1 MLEQLSPHLYRYRDT
16 CNVYLV
22 VSGNA
27 ALAIDF
33 GSGEILD
40 ELPGIGVDELEWVLH
55 THHHR
60 DQCQGDWRLADTGTR
75 IAVPRREISFLNY
88 AGSFWRHKR
97 TVSNYEMQSEFQT
110 LAESLPAHARLPDFE
125 YFRWREYSFEILPS
139 PGHTKG
145 SISLLAEI
153 DGRRVAFCGDLIAA
167 PGKVHRIHDLQW
179 GYNELDGINAAAV
192 SLRTLARGRPDQLL
206 PSHGEAMDDP
216 AEAIVQLRTNL
227 TQLYNVAKHT
237 PEVPRTPQIST
248 GQYMR
253 PISEHVWANRNS
265 ESNFYALVSDSGR
278 ALLLDYGFPSTD
290 HGFPLSRFGD
300 HSLQQL
306 RDAAGVEKIDAVIPS
321 HYHDDHVAGIPF
333 LQERWGVEVWAHRVF
348 APIIADPLRYNLPC
362 LMREPIRVDRVLEN
376 GEEFEWEG
384 YRLQAFHAPGHTHY
398 ASQVFFSADNIRYA
412 LTGDN
417 ILGSQTGPRL
427 GGPIYRNRYNVGSFR
442 PTLRALSEYSP
453 QLLLTGHSGAL
464 SVDHEQLDELMGKTI
479 DLERA
484 FKDLVVD
491 PDEVNF
497 ALDPQ
502 FFFVRPYWAFAAAG
516 EEVELEVHLTNHCAH
531 AAEFHIRP
539 NPPAGW
545 SFRPEQIKG
554 SLREGESVRLQ
565 LRLRVAADAAPARR
579 RVATYDL
586 TLGGRRF
593 GQEAESLISVFD
605 DD

>member
-1 MLEQLSPHLYRYRDT
+1 MLEQLSPNLYRYRDT

-33 GSGEILD
+33 GSGGILD
-40 ELPGIGVDELEWVLH
+40 ELAGLGVDELEWVLH

-60 DQCQGDWRLADTGTR
+60 DQCQGDWRLAGTATR

-179 GYNELDGINAAAV
+179 GYNQLDGINAAAA
-192 SLRTLARGRPDQLL
+192 SLRTLARGRPDRLL
-206 PSHGEAMDDP
+206 PSHGESMDDP
-216 AEAIVQLRTNL
+216 AAAIELLRANL

-237 PEVPRTPQIST
+237 PEVPRPPQIST
-248 GQYMR
+248 GQYMQ

-290 HGFPLSRFGD
+290 HGFPLSRFDD

-306 RDAAGVEKIDAVIPS
+306 KEVAGVREIDAVIPS
-321 HYHDDHVAGIPF
+321 HYHDDHVAGIPY
-333 LQERWGVEVWAHRVF
+333 LQARYGVEVWAHRVF
-348 APIIADPLRYNLPC
+348 APIISDPLRYNLPC
-362 LMREPIRVDRVLEN
+362 LMREPIRVDRVLED
-376 GEEFEWEG
+376 GEEIEWEG

-398 ASQVFFSADNIRYA
+398 ASQVFFSADKVRYA

-442 PTLRALSEYSP
+442 PTLRALAQYSP

-464 SVDHEQLDELMGKTI
+464 SVDREQLDELMQKTI
-479 DLERA
+479 ELERA

-502 FFFVRPYWAFAAAG
+502 FFFVRPYWAFAGAG
-516 EEVELEVHLTNHCAH
+516 EEVELEVQLTNHCAH
-531 AAEFHIRP
+531 PAEFDIRP

-545 SFRPEQIKG
+545 VFKPDRITG
-554 SLREGESVRLQ
+554 RLAEGETARLP
-565 LRLRVAADAAPARR
+565 LRLAIAADAASARR

-593 GQEAESLISVFD
+593 GQEAESLISVTAAD
-605 DD
+605 

>member
-1 MLEQLSPHLYRYRDT
+1 M
-16 CNVYLV
+16 
-22 VSGNA
+22 
-27 ALAIDF
+27 
-33 GSGEILD
+33 
-40 ELPGIGVDELEWVLH
+40 
-55 THHHR
+55 
-60 DQCQGDWRLADTGTR
+60 
-75 IAVPRREISFLNY
+75 
-88 AGSFWRHKR
+88 
-97 TVSNYEMQSEFQT
+97 
-110 LAESLPAHARLPDFE
+110 
-125 YFRWREYSFEILPS
+125 
-139 PGHTKG
+139 
-145 SISLLAEI
+145 
-153 DGRRVAFCGDLIAA
+153 
-167 PGKVHRIHDLQW
+167 
-179 GYNELDGINAAAV
+179 
-192 SLRTLARGRPDQLL
+192 
-206 PSHGEAMDDP
+206 
-216 AEAIVQLRTNL
+216 
-227 TQLYNVAKHT
+227 
-237 PEVPRTPQIST
+237 
-248 GQYMR
+248 
-253 PISEHVWANRNS
+253 
-265 ESNFYALVSDSGR
+265 
-278 ALLLDYGFPSTD
+278 
-290 HGFPLSRFGD
+290 SRFGD

-464 SVDHEQLDELMGKTI
+464 SVDHEQLEELMGKTI

-531 AAEFHIRP
+531 PAEFHIRP

-593 GQEAESLISVFD
+593 GQGGRKPHQRIRRRLTGP
-605 DD
+605 

>member
-16 CNVYLV
+16 CNVYLIV
-22 VSGNA
+22 CGSA

-33 GSGEILD
+33 GSGEILG
-40 ELPGIGVDELEWVLH
+40 ELAGIGVAELEWVLH

-60 DQCQGDWRLADTGTR
+60 DQCQGDRQLLGTATR
-75 IAVPRREISFLNY
+75 IAVPRREISLINY

-97 TVSNYEMQSEFQT
+97 TVSNYEMQSEFQS

-145 SISLLAEI
+145 SISLLVEI

-167 PGKVHRIHDLQW
+167 PGKVHRVHDLQW
-179 GYNELDGINAAAV
+179 GYSQLDGVNAAAV
-192 SLRTLARGRPDQLL
+192 SLRTLARTEPDWLL
-206 PSHGEAMDDP
+206 PSHGELMDDP
-216 AEAIVQLRTNL
+216 TEAIERLRANL
-227 TQLYNVAKHT
+227 GQLYDVAKHT

-248 GQYMR
+248 GQYMQ
-253 PISEHVWANRNS
+253 PISPHVWANRNS

-278 ALLLDYGFPSTD
+278 ALLLDYGFPSSD

-306 RDAAGVEKIDAVIPS
+306 REVAGVEKIDAVLPS
-321 HYHDDHVAGIPF
+321 HYHDDHVAGIPY
-333 LQERWGVEVWAHRVF
+333 LQERYGVQVWAHEVF

-362 LMREPIRVDRVLEN
+362 LMREQIRVDRVLED
-376 GEEFEWEG
+376 GAEIEWEG
-384 YRLQAFHAPGHTHY
+384 YRLRVHHAPGHTHY
-398 ASQVFFSADNIRYA
+398 ASQVFFSADNVRYA

-442 PTLRALSEYSP
+442 PTLRALAEYSP

-464 SVDHEQLDELMGKTI
+464 SVDREQLDELMQTTL

-491 PDEVNF
+491 PGEVNF

-502 FFFVRPYWAFAAAG
+502 FFYVRPYWAFVGAG
-516 EEVELEVHLTNHCAH
+516 EEVELDVYLTNHCAH
-531 AAEFHIRP
+531 AAEYAICP

-545 SFRPEQIKG
+545 TFIPQLLTG
-554 SLREGESVRLQ
+554 TLAQGDSVRLR
-565 LRLRVAADAAPARR
+565 LRLKVAPDAPAARR

-593 GQEAESLISVFD
+593 GQEAESLVSVNAAD
-605 DD
+605 